1 MEFAVG
7 CIVALVVSFFI
18 NTPLFAF
25 GFIKG
30 MGWFVIPLVKLTLA
44 GQLPTWPIALGFG
57 SFAGMFY
64 RPDSK
69 TDKDGA
75 SVSVVAP
82 VVSRTLQILICIAF
96 MALWS
101 RFL

>member
-44 GQLPTWPIALGFG
+44 GQFPTWPIALGFG
-57 SFAGMFY
+57 SFIGMFY
-64 RPDSK
+64 KPDTKS
-69 TDKDGA
+69 DNDVA
-75 SVSVVAP
+75 AIVAP